1 MWPTMSFRMRTVW
14 FATIVA
20 GALAGNLPDAQ
31 AAAITNLSIV
41 NVTPTS
47 FSVLWRMGNSAPS
60 VQLFADPNGATNLSG
75 RFSQEVLP
83 VHTGN
88 PTAPNAYER
97 RKSQSLIRDKA
108 RELGFNVVR
117 VTGLKAG
124 ATYYYRAISTFAAST
139 ATYPE
144 SGPLPAI
151 STPAENTFVLDDQQL
166 VVEVPGLDTMGQ
178 VVTLTHTNAAHPIA
192 AFVGDGVGTNQV
204 FFNVNDLFALAGG
217 GGNLAPLGMQYFT
230 TKVYGPGQ
238 SETVAQF
245 TLTFTTNFS
254 VGAATQQSLG
264 TEFLAITLGSTVML
278 MGQTSSVPVTL
289 NSSVGV
295 NDLSVV
301 LALKSG
307 YLTNFALITPAAE
320 VDPSTVT
327 FTVQPDGLTTMRLKT
342 RAGMFLQGAR
352 PVGDLRFYASTGMLS
367 AFVPLKIQ
375 QITGKKSDASNVGN
389 LIAQSG
395 RAVIIGQ
402 QSLLEAGQPQG
413 AIRPIT
419 LYARPVSAYALEY
432 STAVGSA
439 ANWRRMTPVVVN
451 SMVTPMVG
459 PSGDFS
465 NVFYRAVEVYSDPP
479 VLAAT
484 LNPDKT
490 RSLTVFGRPGG
501 TYEVQYRTNISNVTS
516 WAPLATVSLTNSFGS
531 FALGNTNNVIFY
543 RLKKTN

>member
-1 MWPTMSFRMRTVW
+1 MWPTMSFRMRTVC
-14 FATIVA
+14 FVAIVA
-20 GALAGNLPDAQ
+20 GTLAGSLGRVQ
-31 AAAITNLSIV
+31 AAAITNLSLV

-47 FSVLWRMGNSAPS
+47 FSVLWRMGNSTPT
-60 VQLFADPNGATNLSG
+60 VQVFADPNGVTNLTA
-75 RFSQEVLP
+75 RFPQEVLP

-88 PTAPNAYER
+88 PAAANAYER
-97 RKSQSLIRDKA
+97 RRSRALIQEKA
-108 RELGFNVVR
+108 RDLGFNLVR
-117 VTGLKAG
+117 LTGLKAG
-124 ATYYYRAISTFAAST
+124 TTYYYRAVSTFASTT

-151 STPAENTFVLDDQQL
+151 TTPAENTFVLDDQQL
-166 VVEVPGLDTMGQ
+166 IVEVPGLDTMGQ

-217 GGNLAPLGMQYFT
+217 GGNLAPLGLQYFT

-264 TEFLAITLGSTVML
+264 TEFLAISLGSTVML

-301 LALKSG
+301 LGLKAG
-307 YLTNFALITPAAE
+307 YLTNFALVSPAAE
-320 VDPSTVT
+320 VDPASVS
-327 FTVQPDGLTTMRLKT
+327 FTVQTDGVTTMRLKT

-352 PVGDLRFYASTGMLS
+352 SVGDLRFFAPTGQLS

-375 QITGKKSDASNVGN
+375 QITGKKGDASAIAN

-432 STAVGSA
+432 SGSVGTT
-439 ANWRRMTPVVVN
+439 ANWKRMTPVVVN
-451 SMVTPMVG
+451 SLVTPMVG
-459 PSGDFS
+459 PSGEFS
-465 NVFYRAVEVYSDPP
+465 NIFYRAVEVYSDPP
-479 VLAAT
+479 VLAAS

-490 RSLTVFGRPGG
+490 RTITVFGKPGG
-501 TYEVQYRTNISNVTS
+501 TYEVQYRTNVSNVTT
-516 WAPLATVSLTNSFGS
+516 WAPLANVVLTNSFGS
-531 FALGNTNNVIFY
+531 FPVGNTNSVIFY